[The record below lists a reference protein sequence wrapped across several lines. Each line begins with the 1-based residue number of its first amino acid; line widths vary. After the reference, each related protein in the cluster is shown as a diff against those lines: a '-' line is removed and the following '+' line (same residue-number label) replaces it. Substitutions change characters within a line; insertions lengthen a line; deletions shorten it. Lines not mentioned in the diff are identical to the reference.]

1 MIFQSWDNEENEM
14 SGQPADVKS
23 LSDRA
28 RVLLKTLI
36 ETHISD
42 GHPVGSRTL
51 AKFSGL
57 DVSAATI
64 RNVMSDLEDLGLIA
78 SPHTSAGRIPTP
90 AGYRVFIDSMLRWKP
105 VTRADFHHYQSQ
117 LSTAGD
123 SQALVDSA
131 SQLLSGITQMA
142 GVVTLPKQ
150 SAARLEQL
158 EFVKLG
164 EKRVLAVLVFAHGE
178 VQNRVLQLA
187 RDYRKSELQSAANYL
202 TEKFSGLD
210 LAQARQEL
218 VVELK
223 QIRSDMNQLMDSVME
238 LGGQALG
245 AEGDERPDDYILVG
259 QTLLMG
265 YEELSNIEKLR
276 KLFETFSAKQD
287 ILHILDRCT
296 EANGIQIFIGQE
308 SGSSVLNDCS
318 VVSAPYSVDGH
329 VVGVLGVIGPTRMA
343 YERVIPVVDVTA
355 RLLGAALNSR

>member
-1 MIFQSWDNEENEM
+1 
-14 SGQPADVKS
+14 
-23 LSDRA
+23 
-28 RVLLKTLI
+28 
-36 ETHISD
+36 
-42 GHPVGSRTL
+42 
-51 AKFSGL
+51 
-57 DVSAATI
+57 
-64 RNVMSDLEDLGLIA
+64 
-78 SPHTSAGRIPTP
+78 
-90 AGYRVFIDSMLRWKP
+90 
-105 VTRADFHHYQSQ
+105 
-117 LSTAGD
+117 
-123 SQALVDSA
+123 LVDSA